1 MTWLKNVLGAE
12 SQVKSELR
20 NTRVCLFKMLQVL
33 FYYFSFLKKLFLIR
47 GSLFYNIVLVP
58 EIHQHESAIGMHMS
72 PPSWPSFPPHSR
84 PPDCHRAA
92 GWAPCVIRSFP
103 LATYFIYGNVYISIS
118 VLLSQFVPP
127 CPAPALSISPLSM
140 SESLFLPCE

>member
-33 FYYFSFLKKLFLIR
+33 FYYFSFLKKLFLIG

-72 PPSWPSFPPHSR
+72 PPS
-84 PPDCHRAA
+84 
-92 GWAPCVIRSFP
+92 
-103 LATYFIYGNVYISIS
+103 
-118 VLLSQFVPP
+118 
-127 CPAPALSISPLSM
+127 
-140 SESLFLPCE
+140 